1 MKDSMHKSYGCQV
14 MENSSMFANL
24 TFTSP
29 EVTFTSCSGEYHF
42 ETEFMENSVVTEWGL
57 VCEKRYL
64 SFLGPT
70 VYYIGVLLGAWI
82 TGFLIDLIGRLP
94 VQAICLYVQGTIAVA
109 LYIVQSYSAF
119 LVLRS
124 LQGVFVQGLQ
134 NSTYILSL
142 ELFPARSRTLVA
154 LIMQISWSMGLVLLA
169 LLSYV
174 IPDWRI
180 LQLAVSVPTAI
191 TVLYIWIIPE
201 SPRWLLAKE
210 KSTEADM
217 ALERIA
223 IYNSCCRLRTKNI
236 LMHGA
241 CMESNS
247 MPIKPKRKSRV
258 ISDEFEKTRADENQR
273 EEITNLLNKSK
284 LTEQKIIGKTLE
296 GNSINLKNKFSNI
309 ELYQETPSSVENFNK
324 RHLPSNSKCDQE
336 SKMTTSSKCDKKIF
350 PKDTEEV
357 MLCKIKKEKTSKN
370 EEETGSNDTK
380 QTANKINSRLK
391 NAIESS
397 VLRKYGA
404 IMICQ
409 WWTSTIAC
417 NIFDDLTPSFQI
429 NRHITF
435 ALSATL
441 EMATNTFVYFVL
453 SRYGRRLPICTY
465 QSFNGIVCILIA
477 VFFILTATVA
487 PWIDIAKTTMLLFGK
502 VTVMSTLSIVYL
514 YTVEIFPT
522 VIRGRCLGLCVM
534 SAKIGS
540 LSILHLLRH
549 VSLPIPL
556 LIIGMLCLVSGVLVL
571 ILPETLNKIL
581 PDQVMDMKNIIDKNN
596 CKDDD
601 INTENDVKEEDLTE
615 RQILRQKLFSE
626 NWVDAGNGILVNF
639 MENKNTE

>member
-1 MKDSMHKSYGCQV
+1 MNAEEAKVGCFQMVLVLLLGINYVIVAMSHGLSVFHNYTPKFYCEMKDSTHKSYGCQV

-29 EVTFTSCSGEYHF
+29 EVSAFTSCSGEYHF

-82 TGFLIDLIGRLP
+82 TGFLIDRIGRLP

-109 LYIVQSYSAF
+109 LYIVQSYPAF

-154 LIMQISWSMGLVLLA
+154 LIMQISWSMGLILLA

-191 TVLYIWIIPE
+191 TVLYIW
-201 SPRWLLAKE
+201 
-210 KSTEADM
+210 
-217 ALERIA
+217 
-223 IYNSCCRLRTKNI
+223 
-236 LMHGA
+236 
-241 CMESNS
+241 
-247 MPIKPKRKSRV
+247 
-258 ISDEFEKTRADENQR
+258 
-273 EEITNLLNKSK
+273 
-284 LTEQKIIGKTLE
+284 
-296 GNSINLKNKFSNI
+296 
-309 ELYQETPSSVENFNK
+309 
-324 RHLPSNSKCDQE
+324 
-336 SKMTTSSKCDKKIF
+336 
-350 PKDTEEV
+350 
-357 MLCKIKKEKTSKN
+357 
-370 EEETGSNDTK
+370 
-380 QTANKINSRLK
+380 
-391 NAIESS
+391 
-397 VLRKYGA
+397 
-404 IMICQ
+404 
-409 WWTSTIAC
+409 WTSTIAC
-417 NIFDDLTPSFQI
+417 NILDDLTPSFQI

-435 ALSATL
+435 ALSAIL

-540 LSILHLLRH
+540 LSILHLLLLRP

-556 LIIGMLCLVSGVLVL
+556 LIIGILCLVSGVLVL

-581 PDQVMDMKNIIDKNN
+581 PDQVMDMKNIIDENN